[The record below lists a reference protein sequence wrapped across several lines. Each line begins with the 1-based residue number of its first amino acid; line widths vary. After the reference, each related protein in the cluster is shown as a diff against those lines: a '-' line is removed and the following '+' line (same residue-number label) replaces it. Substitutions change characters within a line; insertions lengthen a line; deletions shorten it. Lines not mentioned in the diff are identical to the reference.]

1 MSIICGAAGR
11 NGATH
16 LWSCISKVFKY
27 RLSNHGAPW
36 LQDACS
42 FVLFICFQNSMESN
56 VELQQ
61 DEILALESIFGDE
74 VVESLEESICLT
86 FPHIDSS
93 PFVRV
98 VLYFPAEYPSH
109 EPPIAEISSPILD
122 ESVIA
127 SMGAKLQEMFVPG
140 QVVGFEWLA
149 WVQEEWDALY
159 SKIHGATECCEL
171 VEDDKHREDERHTS
185 MQSPSENR
193 DDKEASSRST
203 NALSWD
209 DIYHGDILVEKKSKF
224 QAHVASIT
232 SVDEVEGIMDVLLQ
246 NTKVHNATHNIMA
259 YRVESDRGNLH
270 QDFDDDGESA
280 AGKRLLHLLQVMDR
294 HNLIVVVSRWFGG
307 IKLGPSRFACINN
320 AARIAIE
327 EFISSK

>member
-1 MSIICGAAGR
+1 
-11 NGATH
+11 
-16 LWSCISKVFKY
+16 
-27 RLSNHGAPW
+27 
-36 LQDACS
+36 
-42 FVLFICFQNSMESN
+42 MESN

-61 DEILALESIFGDE
+61 DEILALQSIFGDE
-74 VVESLEESICLT
+74 VVESVEESICLT

-93 PFVRV
+93 PFIRI

-127 SMGAKLQEMFVPG
+127 SMGAKLHDMFVPG

-149 WVQEEWDALY
+149 WVQEEWNTVY
-159 SKIHGATECCEL
+159 SKIHGASECHEL
-171 VEDDKHREDERHTS
+171 VQDDDRHPC
-185 MQSPSENR
+185 MQSSDDNR
-193 DDKEASSRST
+193 NDKEASSRT
-203 NALSWD
+203 VNGLSWD

-224 QAHVASIT
+224 QAHVASIS
-232 SVDEVEGIMDVLLQ
+232 SVNEVEDIMDVLLQ
-246 NTKVHNATHNIMA
+246 NTKVFNATHNIMA

-280 AGKRLLHLLQVMDR
+280 AGKRLLHLLQVMDQ

-327 EFISSK
+327 EYTSSK